1 MVRNCQLSDLI
12 YLTASRVCVCV
23 CTSTSMHVAMAGPLF
38 FFPHL
43 SLSSALWKMLLTVW
57 KHLGCLKWGWGQ
69 WFRGVGV
76 WMENLGG
83 FRMDI
88 SMRCVWPRLSTT
100 DTVVC
105 AHTSVFNCL
114 GNVLGLGLVAVVVA
128 AAAAAAALPQPLL
141 FAGSLNEQKQITAMA
156 KPVRA
161 T

>member
-1 MVRNCQLSDLI
+1 
-12 YLTASRVCVCV
+12 
-23 CTSTSMHVAMAGPLF
+23 
-38 FFPHL
+38 
-43 SLSSALWKMLLTVW
+43 
-57 KHLGCLKWGWGQ
+57 
-69 WFRGVGV
+69 
-76 WMENLGG
+76 
-83 FRMDI
+83 MDI
-88 SMRCVWPRLSTT
+88 SMRCVWPRLSTS

-114 GNVLGLGLVAVVVA
+114 GNVLGLCSVAAAVAAA